1 MFRKSL
7 IQKAR
12 GLHVPGGRDN
22 QIFMQTT
29 LCNCTHTDITAG
41 FKTDHSMITLNLS
54 VHSNP
59 KGNGFW
65 KLNMSL
71 LSDTTFVEK
80 IKATIPETVNEYKDK
95 KTYQSLTIMGD
106 DKHES
111 ASRIYEKKEK
121 WKRTGVGNRNCVFRE
136 QQHDAIVVD
145 PLNQNA
151 SEHIKVLKEE
161 HEKHY

>member
-1 MFRKSL
+1 
-7 IQKAR
+7 
-12 GLHVPGGRDN
+12 
-22 QIFMQTT
+22 
-29 LCNCTHTDITAG
+29 
-41 FKTDHSMITLNLS
+41 
-54 VHSNP
+54 
-59 KGNGFW
+59 
-65 KLNMSL
+65 
-71 LSDTTFVEK
+71 
-80 IKATIPETVNEYKDK
+80 
-95 KTYQSLTIMGD
+95 MGD